1 MIIHHFSHIGSRN
14 SNQDFVEIQSYNDI
28 DFFIV
33 ADGIGGYE
41 NGDLAAQMAVESI
54 IVYLTNVDEINQDHI
69 QKAINKANLAIR
81 QKQQSLQC
89 KMGTTIGG
97 CLVKNS
103 IVHCFWVGDVAVYQI
118 RDGVLLWESRS
129 HNIFNEGMLE
139 NRNNFNIKSSRLRH
153 VVTRSISGDISKS
166 IIGYQAITTG
176 NFNDIFIICSD
187 GVHEYFDGFRISQML
202 KNEINHKKVIEKI
215 EKELELIG
223 QDNYSLISF
232 NLDAQLKK
240 R

>member
-81 QKQQSLQC
+81 QKQQSLQL
-89 KMGTTIGG
+89 KGEESELIYRAIDAEFEA
-97 CLVKNS
+97 LRKNS
-103 IVHCFWVGDVAVYQI
+103 
-118 RDGVLLWESRS
+118 
-129 HNIFNEGMLE
+129 N
-139 NRNNFNIKSSRLRH
+139 
-153 VVTRSISGDISKS
+153 
-166 IIGYQAITTG
+166 
-176 NFNDIFIICSD
+176 
-187 GVHEYFDGFRISQML
+187 
-202 KNEINHKKVIEKI
+202 
-215 EKELELIG
+215 
-223 QDNYSLISF
+223 
-232 NLDAQLKK
+232 
-240 R
+240 